1 MKRDME
7 LIRKILIEFEELPLN
22 HKVDKFVI
30 EGYSYDKI
38 IYNTFLLEEAGLVE
52 IIDTSDDDGKDFLPV
67 KLIWKGHEFLD
78 NIKNDN
84 VWNSIKS
91 LISSK
96 GGNVAFSILKL
107 VAEEKAKEIFGIQ

>member
-1 MKRDME
+1 
-7 LIRKILIEFEELPLN
+7 
-22 HKVDKFVI
+22 
-30 EGYSYDKI
+30 
-38 IYNTFLLEEAGLVE
+38 
-52 IIDTSDDDGKDFLPV
+52 
-67 KLIWKGHEFLD
+67 LIWKGHEFLD